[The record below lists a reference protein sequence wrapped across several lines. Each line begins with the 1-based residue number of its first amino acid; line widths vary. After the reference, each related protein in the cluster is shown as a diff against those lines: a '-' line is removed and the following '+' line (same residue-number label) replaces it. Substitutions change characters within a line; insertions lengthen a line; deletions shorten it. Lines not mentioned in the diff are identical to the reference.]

1 MMLIKKGITFI
12 ILIVSLIFPGTLYA
26 QNSFRNFGL
35 TAGASTTNSKY
46 ISLSFETTSTGYN
59 IFGLNL
65 DGIYYSQNHRKRLD
79 FTSDNKI
86 LALGLYYKNRLSSTR
101 NFNVSFFIGGAG
113 GSDNSRIIYYPFG
126 GFEENLFLQEGLQL
140 TINQKVI
147 YLPGLK
153 HINNGQ
159 PCLNIGF
166 KFSL

>member
-1 MMLIKKGITFI
+1 MKRKLNLILLFFAI
-12 ILIVSLIFPGTLYA
+12 IVTGNLFA
-26 QNSFRNFGL
+26 QNGCKSFAA
-35 TAGASTTNSKY
+35 TVGASTANSKY

-59 IFGLNL
+59 IFGLSL

-101 NFNVSFFIGGAG
+101 NFNTSFFIGGAG

-140 TINQKVI
+140 TFNQKVI
-147 YLPGLK
+147 YLLGLK
-153 HINNGQ
+153 HINNWQ